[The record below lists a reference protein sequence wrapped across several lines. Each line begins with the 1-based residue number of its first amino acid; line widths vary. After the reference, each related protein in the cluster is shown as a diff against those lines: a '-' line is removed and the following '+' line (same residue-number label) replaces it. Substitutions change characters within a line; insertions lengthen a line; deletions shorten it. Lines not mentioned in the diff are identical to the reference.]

1 MNDALI
7 VTPARLLAVLALVLI
22 NGFFVA
28 AEFALVS
35 MRRTRV
41 ETLVEE
47 GHRGAGAVQRAVTDL
62 DHSIA
67 ATQLGITMASLA
79 LGWIGEPALAH
90 LIEPALHRILPEATI
105 GITSHGVA
113 FVIAFGII
121 TALHIVFGELGPK
134 TLALQR
140 AESTALAIARPL
152 EWFSAVFRPA
162 IWLLNGA
169 GRRTVRLVGLR
180 PASEAELVHSVEELR
195 MLVEE
200 SGAAGALDVLEHRIV
215 GRALD
220 FSHYAAHQAMVPRTE
235 VIAVPADM
243 PFDQLAAFVVVQG
256 HARYPVYIDSLDNI
270 IGLLHVTDILRASV
284 RATGAGREARHFIR
298 PALIAPETVPLDDM
312 LEQMRLRR
320 TEMAVLIDEYGGT
333 SGIVTMFDL
342 MERVFGEIT
351 MEYGLPAIQAL
362 PNGSALLSG
371 LALISDVNAHFALD
385 LSEEEY
391 DTIGGYVFG
400 LIGRKPGVGDEVQ
413 VDGYLAIVVAL
424 DGLRIDRIRLV
435 PLPKPA
441 ELGDAK
447 VAEG

>member
-7 VTPARLLAVLALVLI
+7 ITPARLLAVLALVLL

-28 AEFALVS
+28 AEFSLVS

-41 ETLVEE
+41 EQLVEE
-47 GHRGAGAVQRAVTDL
+47 GRSGAAAVQRAVTNL

-79 LGWIGEPALAH
+79 LGWIGEPALAQ
-90 LIEPALHRILPEATI
+90 LIEPSLHRILPAETV

-134 TLALQR
+134 SFALQR
-140 AESTALAIARPL
+140 TESTVLLVARPL
-152 EWFSAVFRPA
+152 EWFSAAFRPA

-169 GRRTVRLVGLR
+169 GRWTVRSIGLR
-180 PASEAELVHSVEELR
+180 PATDAELVHSVRELR
-195 MLVEE
+195 ILVEE
-200 SGAAGALDVLEHRIV
+200 SGAAGVLDALEHRIV

-220 FSHYAAHQAMVPRTE
+220 FSRYAAHQAMVPRTE
-235 VIAVPADM
+235 VIAVPANM
-243 PFDQLAAFVVVQG
+243 PFEQIAAFAVVQG

-270 IGLLHVTDILRASV
+270 IGVLHVTDILRVSV
-284 RATGAGREARHFIR
+284 RGTGAGREARHFIR
-298 PALIAPETVPLDDM
+298 PALIAPESVPLDDM
-312 LEQMRLRR
+312 LEQMRQRR

-351 MEYGLPAIQAL
+351 MEYGAPSIQSL

-371 LALISDVNAHFALD
+371 LALISDVNAHLDLD

-391 DTIGGYVFG
+391 DTIGGYIFG
-400 LIGRKPGVGDEVQ
+400 LIGHKPEVGDEVEIE
-413 VDGYLAIVVAL
+413 GYRALIIAL

-441 ELGDAK
+441 ELGEAK
-447 VAEG
+447 AAEG